1 MEHTDSTER
10 DFQRLAIDFKYH
22 YCGHC
27 NTTTDI
33 KEATFFGGQSQYIA
47 AGSDDG
53 HCFIWEKKTARLAQV
68 INGDDSIVNC
78 VQPHPSQLLLA
89 TSGIDP
95 VIRLWSPRAENH
107 DRTVGYASAKAHTD
121 KSHIASI
128 DKIAADNQKRMRS
141 DPLEIMLM
149 NMGMRLGAVGGGESG
164 DEEEGAVQCRP
175 S

>member
-1 MEHTDSTER
+1 MEAESTVEKK
-10 DFQRLAIDFKYH
+10 FQRLALDFKSH

-33 KEATFFGGQSQYIA
+33 KEASFFGGQSQYIA

-53 HCFIWEKKTARLAQV
+53 HCFIWEKKTARLVQV
-68 INGDDSIVNC
+68 INGDESIVNC

-95 VIRLWSPRAENH
+95 VIRLWSPHSQNYDRIVGHASVRSENN
-107 DRTVGYASAKAHTD
+107 
-121 KSHIASI
+121 HIASME
-128 DKIAADNQKRMRS
+128 KIAAENQKRMRS

-149 NMGMRLGAVGGGESG
+149 NMGMRLGPLISGESG
-164 DEEEGAVQCRP
+164 DEEEEAVHCRP